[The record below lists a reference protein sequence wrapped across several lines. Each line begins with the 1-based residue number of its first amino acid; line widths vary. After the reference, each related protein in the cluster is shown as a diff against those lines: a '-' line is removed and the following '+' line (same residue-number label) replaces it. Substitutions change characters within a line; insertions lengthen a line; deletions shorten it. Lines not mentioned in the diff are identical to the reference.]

1 MAYKVKMD
9 RVRRATQLMPFSAR
23 KGYDEALRVMESPKV
38 SRKELCEDRL
48 EMLDRV
54 LWELR
59 EGDKITVVYFR
70 RGEYEHRNGIFYK
83 VDYSSRYLKVDEKR
97 IPIDDICYIERI
109 PEELS

>member
-9 RVRRATQLMPFSAR
+9 RVRRAKQFMPFSAL

-54 LWELR
+54 LRELR
-59 EGDKITVVYFR
+59 EGDKITVIYFR
-70 RGEYEHRNGIFYK
+70 GGAYEHRNGIFDK
-83 VDYSSRYLKVDEKR
+83 IDYSSRYLKVDEKR

-109 PEELS
+109 PVELS